1 MLGMFLKWVFG
12 QRDSRHHKSS
22 AKQVRR
28 PSPTS
33 KNESK
38 LDDFAPLKEIEHS
51 AVFGQGLDASSP
63 AVSSVKFSAE
73 DGSATDETVQSF
85 ICREPMLDSSGR
97 MAGYEFMLRKS
108 PRNKVHHETRAV
120 LRLYDEVLLRN
131 VIDMEI
137 GRLLG
142 SRLAFIG
149 ISTAS
154 LGCRLFE
161 SLPKKGVVLVIR
173 SALELIEQPDE
184 LLAYLKARKEEG
196 FLIALEDFLDV
207 PEMSRFLQAADFALI
222 DVSMEDSQRLSYM
235 VDSLSS
241 QNPGIKLI
249 AKNIESTEAY
259 EACRKLRFNYFQG
272 PFLTRLE
279 ELEQPKVSTNHI
291 RLFELLNLIQKDADI
306 TELVKVFKLDP
317 MLTYKFLRYINS
329 AGGGLVTKVAT
340 IEHAIAV
347 LGQKKLYRWL
357 TLLLYSGGTVNPQ
370 DWALMENAMVRGRMT
385 ETLGREVFPPGE
397 LDNLFIVGFFSLLDV
412 LLRMPMGRALAHLNL
427 SEELIQALVHKEG
440 RYAPFLE
447 LAIACEQFNPERIAE
462 LAAECGLDVQK
473 VNLAHIDAM
482 LWALEVEQ

>member
-1 MLGMFLKWVFG
+1 MLSMFLKWVFG
-12 QRDSRHHKSS
+12 QRDSHRPSS
-22 AKQVRR
+22 AKLVRR
-28 PSPTS
+28 SSPTIE
-33 KNESK
+33 NESM
-38 LDDFAPLKEIEHS
+38 LDGFAPLKEIEHS
-51 AVFGQGLDASSP
+51 AVFGQGFDVTSP
-63 AVSSVKFSAE
+63 TVSSVKSSAE
-73 DGSATDETVQSF
+73 EGAASTETVQSF

-149 ISTAS
+149 ISPVS

-161 SLPKKGVVLVIR
+161 SLPKEGVVLVIR
-173 SALELIEQPDE
+173 SASELIEQADE
-184 LLAYLKARKEEG
+184 ALVHLQARKEEG
-196 FLIALEDFLDV
+196 FLIALEDFSDV
-207 PEMSRFLQAADFALI
+207 PEMGRLLQAIDLAVI
-222 DVSMEDSQRLSYM
+222 DVSSEDSQRLSYM

-249 AKNIESTEAY
+249 AKNVESTDAY
-259 EACRKLRFNYFQG
+259 EACRKLRFDYFQG

-279 ELEQPKVSTNHI
+279 ELEQPKVSTNRI
-291 RLFELLNLIQKDADI
+291 RLFELLNLIQKDADNSD
-306 TELVKVFKLDP
+306 LVKVFKLDP

-329 AGGGLVTKVAT
+329 AGGGLVTKVAA

-357 TLLLYSGGTVNPQ
+357 TLLLYSSGTVNPQ

-385 ETLGREVFPPGE
+385 ETLGREVFSPGE

-412 LLRMPMGRALAHLNL
+412 LLRMPMGQALAHLNL
-427 SEELIQALVHKEG
+427 SEELTQALVHKEG
-440 RYAPFLE
+440 KYAPYLE
-447 LAIACEQFNPERIAE
+447 LAIACEQFDPERIAE
-462 LAAECGLDVQK
+462 LAAGCGLDVQK

>member
-1 MLGMFLKWVFG
+1 MLSMLMKWVFG
-12 QRDSRHHKSS
+12 PPDLSRHPSS
-22 AKQVRR
+22 AKQVRHS
-28 PSPTS
+28 SPTS
-33 KNESK
+33 ENESR
-38 LDDFAPLKEIEHS
+38 LDGLAPLKEIEHS
-51 AVFGQGLDASSP
+51 VVIGQAPDSISP
-63 AVSSVKFSAE
+63 LVSSVKSSAAE
-73 DGSATDETVQSF
+73 GAGATESVQSF

-149 ISTAS
+149 ISPAS

-161 SLPKKGVVLVIR
+161 SLPKEGVVLVIR
-173 SALELIEQPDE
+173 SASELIEQADE
-184 LLAYLKARKEEG
+184 VLAHLQALKNEG
-196 FLIALEDFLDV
+196 FLIALEDFSDV
-207 PEMSRFLQAADFALI
+207 PEMSRLFQAIDLAVI
-222 DVSMEDSQRLSYM
+222 DVSSEDSQRLSYR

-249 AKNIESTEAY
+249 AKNVESTDAY
-259 EACRKLRFNYFQG
+259 EACRKLRFDYFQG

-279 ELEQPKVSTNHI
+279 ELEQPKVSTNRI
-291 RLFELLNLIQKDADI
+291 RLFELLNLIQKDADNS
-306 TELVKVFKLDP
+306 ELVKVFKLDP

-329 AGGGLVTKVAT
+329 AGSGLVTKVAA

-357 TLLLYSGGTVNPQ
+357 TLLLYSSGTVNPQ

-385 ETLGREVFPPGE
+385 ETLGRGVFSPGE

-412 LLRMPMGRALAHLNL
+412 LLRMPMGQALAHLNL
-427 SEELIQALVHKEG
+427 SEELTLALVHKEG
-440 RYAPFLE
+440 KYAPYLE
-447 LAIACEQFNPERIAE
+447 LAIACEQFDPERIAE
-462 LAAECGLDVQK
+462 LAASCGLDVQK

>member
-1 MLGMFLKWVFG
+1 MLGMFLRWVFG
-12 QRDSRHHKSS
+12 QQDKRHHPSS

-28 PSPTS
+28 ASPTS
-33 KNESK
+33 LNESK
-38 LDDFAPLKEIEHS
+38 LDGFAPLKEIDHS
-51 AVFGQGLDASSP
+51 TVFGHGLDPSSP
-63 AVSSVKFSAE
+63 SVSSVKSSAE
-73 DGSATDETVQSF
+73 KGASPTETVQSF

-108 PRNKVHHETRAV
+108 PRNKVRHETRAV

-149 ISTAS
+149 ISVAS

-173 SALELIEQPDE
+173 PASELIEQPE
-184 LLAYLKARKEEG
+184 ETLAHLKALKEEG
-196 FLIALEDFLDV
+196 FLIALEDFSDV
-207 PEMSRFLQAADFALI
+207 PELSPFLQATDLAII
-222 DVSMEDSQRLSYM
+222 DVFSEDTQRLSYR
-235 VDSLSS
+235 VDSLYS
-241 QNPGIKLI
+241 QNPGIRLI
-249 AKNIESTEAY
+249 AKNVESTEAY
-259 EACRKLRFNYFQG
+259 EACRKLRFDYFQG

-279 ELEQPKVSTNHI
+279 ELEQPKVSTNRI
-291 RLFELLNLIQKDADI
+291 RLFELLNLIQKDADN

-329 AGGGLVTKVAT
+329 AGGGLVTKVAA

-385 ETLGREVFPPGE
+385 ETLGQEMFPPGE

-412 LLRMPMGRALAHLNL
+412 LLRMPMGKALAHLNL
-427 SEELIQALVHKEG
+427 SEELIQALVYKEG
-440 RYAPFLE
+440 KYAPYLE
-447 LAIACEQFNPERIAE
+447 LAIACEQFDPERIAE
-462 LAAECGLDVQK
+462 LAADCGLDVPK